1 MFRAPFLV
9 KIAESPHGW
18 LHRSRTSSCKMTS
31 SATNSIWSLAWPR
44 GQFVYAWRSLSIP
57 KMGCEFSLICARY
70 QRRVIS
76 SERKKIWTTR
86 QSSIAIAIFERRTHL
101 GEVERRFFSKSRRI
115 WSESQYALGEQHT
128 FSQIYSSMI
137 Y

>member
-31 SATNSIWSLAWPR
+31 SATNSIWSFAWPR
-44 GQFVYAWRSLSIP
+44 GQFVYAWRCLSIP
-57 KMGCEFSLICARY
+57 KMSCEFSLICARY

-76 SERKKIWTTR
+76 SERKKYGLLANPQLPSQFLSVGHILAKWSVVSFLRVDESGPRANTLWVN
-86 QSSIAIAIFERRTHL
+86 STHFL
-101 GEVERRFFSKSRRI
+101 RFI
-115 WSESQYALGEQHT
+115 HQ
-128 FSQIYSSMI
+128 
-137 Y
+137 